1 MTGTNN
7 IFPYNLRENVQHSFK
22 TLEKNEETT
31 KDNLRRILV
40 ESSSLDLENENFSP
54 ETVRTQIH
62 RIKESRNKY
71 VEASKLL
78 SQWFSNNGSTT
89 RGNEIRSERLN
100 LVYDEAAACVKS
112 LNEALTKLDQDVE
125 SSIVM
130 SEASTADPSRK
141 PAYSHPVGAEGGA
154 IPKTKEGAAELTKNA
169 SLIPNL
175 LDLHTPDIEPTKNIP
190 QYPKKYS
197 SDEKPEINFNQ
208 NNFNRDRIPRED
220 LPPDTR
226 NVFHRIDE
234 NPTLHTP
241 HVPLYHTPSPS
252 DPDRLDPLSRRMLKL
267 DLRNGVADK
276 YDGSPEK
283 FWAWYYDI
291 NSRILECEADPT
303 ETIFILKSN
312 TIKKPRELINMYL
325 SAGLTNPSRI
335 LSEIWENF
343 KKKFGSNTKVT
354 THLIAQMKEFP
365 KIRHPHQTEDM
376 EKLMTLCKVIQLNMD
391 RCPDLQF
398 FGTGHGMREV
408 WEKLPEAFISRWRKE
423 STAAERRHGR
433 QPSFEDLLIQ
443 ISHFIDEN
451 ANPNFTNVSRNIRSC
466 ATEVTT
472 DSSAI
477 TCAFHQIPGHSIL
490 ECKAF
495 KNLEFPLRKQHAIDN
510 RLCFRCLGHH
520 RSNQCRQ
527 NPVCSICRRNH
538 VDVMHFDYNNADNSN
553 QNSNFSS
560 SSPRFSNTTN
570 HYNNRRREN
579 WNDRPPENTQRHGN
593 NNNRNNTVR
602 PTENPHRSENAPSN
616 DTSDQTRPNSNNRN
630 LCSAVCGSPISKKVC
645 SKTVP
650 VELRVKGER
659 NSIKGLCIID
669 EQSNRTFVDEHA
681 LGALKISSE
690 NLQPHDYKIST
701 LSRTESSIAG
711 AIVDGLE
718 VRGIQKNSWISLPS
732 SLTHPS
738 LPDTREETSSPETVR
753 AHPHLAQYAH
763 NFPQID
769 PHLEVIL
776 LIGTNCGDAMK
787 TRCYGSK
794 YPYAHDTAL
803 GWALVGPSCLPSP
816 NSTKPRAMKSFVDTQ
831 CDHLFTTDQITIPKS
846 PSITQKNDIFIEKP
860 DDELP
865 GLSQEDQEFLHI
877 VSSGI
882 HINAAG
888 NLEVPVPFKEDKV
901 LPDNKAAVYAR
912 TSNTLSRISRDPLR
926 AKQCVE
932 SMQKYLDK
940 GHVEELS
947 SDKSNSPLTYYIPIL
962 TVYNE
967 KKKNIRIVFDS
978 SAKYNGLSLNDCLL
992 QGPDLTNRIIGV
1004 LVRFRQKSIAFAG
1017 DIECMFHAF
1026 FVSEEHRDA
1035 LRFFWWSGNDPSKKL
1050 AVFRAKV
1057 HIFGNKSS
1065 PAIAT
1070 FGLRYI
1076 TSLSEEEESAKAVD
1090 FINDGFYID
1099 DGLASEDN
1107 ASQAIETLKSTR
1119 NLLKKFNIRFHKLI
1133 SNNKEVLEAFPTT
1146 ELSTNLESLELNH
1159 SPTQHA
1165 LGTIWNIATDEL
1177 QLRVNVPNRN
1187 YTKRGV
1193 LSVNGSLF
1201 DPLGIASP
1209 VSLTG
1214 RLLQRKLFPRKG
1226 DGDSAPMLD
1235 WDDPLPSDLRNL
1247 WDNWVADLQEADI
1260 IKTPRCYHPPDFSR
1274 VASTE
1279 LHVFADAS
1287 DDAIGHAIFIRETD
1301 IMGKR
1306 AVALLFGNSKVS
1318 PRSATS
1324 IPRLELC
1331 AALDAVKSAQ
1341 YILSELKR
1349 TIHKVVYY
1357 SDSGVVL
1364 AYLKNTEKRFSRY
1377 VTSRVAAILR
1387 LTSVDQWQYIPSA
1400 ENIADIATRPHTPR
1414 QLIQTNWLRGPQFLL
1429 EMESLPTSSP
1439 QEITSLPEERQEV
1452 HTLQTEVPAQDSIL
1466 DCIIKRTN
1474 SWKRIVRITTTV
1486 LLFIERLRKKN
1497 PPILE
1502 VRHRAVVFITCAVQR
1517 EVFPDL
1523 LLQLKSTRRLAP
1535 SKEDKLFSL
1544 APFLD
1549 ENGVIRVGGRLQYS
1563 DLPFIE
1569 KHPALLPPSHAVTH
1583 SIMLHYH
1590 EASSHQGRHVT
1601 TASIRQAGWHILHQ
1615 RGAIGKM
1622 LKNCVFCQRIRGK
1635 LQEQKMANLP
1645 EERLGR
1651 TPPFTHSGLD
1661 VFGPYNVCA
1670 GQATRRTKSTKKI
1683 WVLLC
1688 TCLYSRAVH
1697 METISSLDTPTLKLA
1712 LRRFLA
1718 LRNNC
1723 RQILSDQGSNFL
1735 GARNQANEYLDL
1747 EALRKEI
1754 SSDLISWDLIPP
1766 KASHFAGVWERK
1778 IASVKNSLN
1787 NAIQQLKERV
1797 LTKDEFDTLV
1807 QEAAS
1812 MVNSTPLHEIS
1823 CDPNDPFP
1831 VSPAALL
1838 NLSEDPPANDPS
1850 TFTSADLL
1858 AYGRARW
1865 RRVQYLADQFWS
1877 RWKRDYLHQLQTRNK
1892 WMFPSA
1898 NVKEGDIVLLRQP
1911 SPRNQ
1916 WPMGRIIKC
1925 HPSKDGLVRSA
1936 LVALKPLR
1944 EGVPRF
1950 LERCVHDMVLL
1961 IPS

>member
-1 MTGTNN
+1 MFRTNN
-7 IFPYNLRENVQHSFK
+7 TNYNLRDNIQPSFK
-22 TLEKNEETT
+22 TLEKHEETT
-31 KDNLRRILV
+31 KDDLRRILV
-40 ESSSLDLENENFSP
+40 ESSSLDLEDGNISP
-54 ETVRTQIH
+54 ETIRAQIV
-62 RIKESRNKY
+62 RIKESRTKY
-71 VEASKLL
+71 VGASKAL
-78 SQWFSNNGSTT
+78 SKWYSDIGSFT
-89 RGNEIRSERLN
+89 RGNEIRSDRLN
-100 LVYDEAAACVKS
+100 LVYDEAAGCVKI
-112 LNEALTKLDQDVE
+112 LNEALSKLDQDIE

-141 PAYSHPVGAEGGA
+141 PAYSHPIGAEGGT
-154 IPKTKEGAAELTKNA
+154 IPKNKADAAESTKNA
-169 SLIPNL
+169 SIILNL
-175 LDLHTPDIEPTKNIP
+175 SSSKNPDIETTENFAKNL
-190 QYPKKYS
+190 S
-197 SDEKPEINFNQ
+197 TNEKREINNVQ
-208 NNFNRDRIPRED
+208 NDFKFDQFLQLDSRPDDAYAFRRTEGNFTAP
-220 LPPDTR
+220 
-226 NVFHRIDE
+226 
-234 NPTLHTP
+234 P
-241 HVPLYHTPSPS
+241 HVPSHHTPVPS

-267 DLRNGVADK
+267 DLRNGVGDK

-283 FWAWYYDI
+283 FWAWYHDI
-291 NSRILECEADPT
+291 NSRIIECEANST
-303 ETIFILKSN
+303 ETIFILKAN
-312 TIKKPRELINMYL
+312 TTKKPRELINMYL

-335 LSEIWENF
+335 LSEIWEDF

-354 THLIAQMKEFP
+354 THLVSQMKEFP
-365 KIRHPHQTEDM
+365 KIRHPHQTEEM

-391 RCPDLQF
+391 RCPDLQL

-408 WEKLPEAFISRWRKE
+408 WEKLPETFISRWRRE
-423 STAAERRHGR
+423 STSAERRNGH
-433 QPSFEDLLIQ
+433 QPSFKDLLLQ

-451 ANPNFTNVSRNIRSC
+451 TNPNFTNVSRNIRSC

-477 TCAFHQIPGHSIL
+477 TCAFHNSPGHSIL

-495 KNLEFPLRKQHAIDN
+495 KNLEFPQRKQHAIEN
-510 RLCFRCLGHH
+510 RLCFRCLGNH

-538 VDVMHFDYNNADNSN
+538 VDVMHFDYNNPDNVN
-553 QNSNFSS
+553 QNSNHSFSS
-560 SSPRFSNTTN
+560 ARSPNDMN
-570 HYNNRRREN
+570 NGNNRRRGNQTDRPQEN
-579 WNDRPPENTQRHGN
+579 IQRRGNQTDRPPENNQRRGN
-593 NNNRNNTVR
+593 QTDRTF
-602 PTENPHRSENAPSN
+602 ENSERRGDTTNN
-616 DTSDQTRPNSNNRN
+616 DTSNTNNHS
-630 LCSAVCGSPISKKVC
+630 LCSAVCGSVTSKKVC

-681 LGALKISSE
+681 LGALKVPSS
-690 NLQPHDYKIST
+690 NVQPHEYKIAT
-701 LSRTESSIAG
+701 LSRIESSITG
-711 AIVDGLE
+711 VIIDGLE
-718 VRGIQKNSWISLPS
+718 VRGIRKNSWISLPS
-732 SLTHPS
+732 SLSHPS

-763 NFPQID
+763 NFPKID

-803 GWALVGPSCLPSP
+803 GWALVGPSCLSSP
-816 NSTKPRAMKSFVDTQ
+816 NSTRPRAMMSYVDTK
-831 CDHLFTTDQITIPKS
+831 CDHLFATDQINIPKT
-846 PSITQKNDIFIEKP
+846 PNIPQKNDIFIEKP

-865 GLSQEDQEFLHI
+865 GPSQEDQEFLHI

-882 HINAAG
+882 RVNAAG
-888 NLEVPVPFKEDKV
+888 NLKLPIPFKEDKV
-901 LPDNKAAVYAR
+901 LPDNKTAVYAR
-912 TSNTLSRISRDPLR
+912 TSNTLSRIARDPLR
-926 AKQCVE
+926 AQQCVE

-940 GHVEELS
+940 GHVEELP
-947 SDKSNSPLTYYIPIL
+947 SDQSNSPLTYYIPIL

-967 KKKNIRIVFDS
+967 KKRNIRIVFDS

-1004 LVRFRQKSIAFAG
+1004 LVRFRQRSIAFAG

-1035 LRFFWWSGNDPSKKL
+1035 LRFFWWSCNDPSKKL
-1050 AVFRAKV
+1050 AVYRAKV

-1065 PAIAT
+1065 PAIAA

-1076 TSLSEEEESAKAVD
+1076 TSLSEVEKPAEAVD
-1090 FINDGFYID
+1090 FINNGFYID
-1099 DGLASEDN
+1099 DGFASEDSV
-1107 ASQAIETLKSTR
+1107 AQAIQTLESTR
-1119 NLLKKFNIRFHKLI
+1119 ELLKKFNIRFHKLI
-1133 SNNKEVLEAFPTT
+1133 SNNKEVLEAFPTS
-1146 ELSTNLESLELNH
+1146 ELSSNLESLELKH

-1177 QLRVNVPNRN
+1177 QLRVNIPTRN

-1193 LSVNGSLF
+1193 LSVNGSLY

-1226 DGDSAPMLD
+1226 ESDSIPMLD
-1235 WDDPLPSDLRNL
+1235 WDDPLPSDLRDI

-1260 IKTPRCYHPPDFSR
+1260 IKTPRCYHPPDFSQ
-1274 VASTE
+1274 VATTE

-1287 DDAIGHAIFIRETD
+1287 DEAIGHAIFIRETD
-1301 IMGKR
+1301 IVGKR

-1341 YILSELKR
+1341 YIISELRR

-1364 AYLKNTEKRFSRY
+1364 AYLKNTERRFSRY

-1387 LTSVDQWQYIPSA
+1387 FTSVHQWQYIPSA
-1400 ENIADIATRPHTPR
+1400 ENIADIATRPHSPR
-1414 QLIQTNWLRGPQFLL
+1414 QLIQTNWLSGPPFLL
-1429 EMESLPTSSP
+1429 EVESLSTTSP
-1439 QEITSLPEERQEV
+1439 QEPTSLPEERPEV
-1452 HTLQTEVPAQDSIL
+1452 HALQTEVPAQNPIL
-1466 DCIIKRTN
+1466 DCITKRTN
-1474 SWKRIVRITTTV
+1474 SWKRIVTITTTV
-1486 LLFIERLRKKN
+1486 IRFIERLRKKN
-1497 PPILE
+1497 PSILE
-1502 VRHRAVVFITCAVQR
+1502 ARHKAIVFITSAVQYDAFP
-1517 EVFPDL
+1517 EVFR
-1523 LLQLKSTRRLAP
+1523 QLKSTTKSTL
-1535 SKEDKLFSL
+1535 SKGDKLSSL

-1549 ENGVIRVGGRLQYS
+1549 DDGIIRVGGRLQNS
-1563 DLPFIE
+1563 DLPYAE
-1569 KHPALLPPSHAVTH
+1569 KHPALLPPSHAVTN

-1590 EASSHQGRHVT
+1590 GASSHQGRHVT

-1615 RGAIGKM
+1615 RNAIGQM
-1622 LKNCVFCQRIRGK
+1622 LKNCVFCQRIRGR
-1635 LQEQKMANLP
+1635 LQEQKMADLP
-1645 EERLGR
+1645 VERLGK
-1651 TPPFTHSGLD
+1651 TPPFAHSGLD
-1661 VFGPYNVCA
+1661 VFGPYYVSA
-1670 GQATRRTKSTKKI
+1670 GQATRKTKSTKKI

-1697 METISSLDTPTLKLA
+1697 METISSLDTSTLKLA

-1723 RQILSDQGSNFL
+1723 RRILSDQGSNFL
-1735 GARNQANEYLDL
+1735 GARNQAKEHLDL
-1747 EALRKEI
+1747 EALRKEVT
-1754 SSDLISWDLIPP
+1754 SDLITWDLIPP

-1787 NAIQQLKERV
+1787 NAILQLKERV
-1797 LTKDEFDTLV
+1797 LTKEEFDTLV

-1812 MVNSTPLHEIS
+1812 MVNRTPLHEIS

-1850 TFTSADLL
+1850 IFTNADLL
-1858 AYGRARW
+1858 AYGKARW

-1892 WMFPSA
+1892 WMYPST
-1898 NVKEGDIVLLRQP
+1898 NLKEGDIVLLRQP
-1911 SPRNQ
+1911 SPRSQ
-1916 WPMGRIIKC
+1916 WPMGRIVKC

-1936 LVALKPLR
+1936 LVSLKPLR